1 MGQNNWMHMVTLE
14 DQMVARTQ
22 DKNENFKEKDKNRL
36 FTFAWE
42 VVNPYQWIH
51 SLPLDIQA
59 NMYRSKNQFDH
70 RKYRHYGMGYCC
82 THYHLK
88 ISNTSSGTLA

>member
-1 MGQNNWMHMVTLE
+1 
-14 DQMVARTQ
+14 MVARTQ
-22 DKNENFKEKDKNRL
+22 HKNEKFKEKEKDKNRL

-42 VVNPYQWIH
+42 VVNPYQFH

-70 RKYRHYGMGYCC
+70 CKYHHYGMGYCC

-88 ISNTSSGTLA
+88 ISKTSSGTLAQETNWQYVDY